1 MIMIKLMLHIK
12 QSGVCS
18 SYRLWNACSGIWTV
32 GMLQAG
38 NIPVVKSMIKNE
50 GKKPIAKEPG

>member
-1 MIMIKLMLHIK
+1 
-12 QSGVCS
+12 
-18 SYRLWNACSGIWTV
+18 
-32 GMLQAG
+32 MLQAG